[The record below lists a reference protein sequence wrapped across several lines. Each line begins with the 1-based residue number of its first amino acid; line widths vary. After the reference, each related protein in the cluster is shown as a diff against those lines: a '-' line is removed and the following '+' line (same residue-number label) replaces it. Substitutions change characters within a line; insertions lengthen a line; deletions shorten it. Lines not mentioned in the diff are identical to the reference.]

1 MEVEVCRWGEES
13 ECVIGADNDDE
24 DDAENEADEAD
35 VDDASE
41 CVNDRRVE
49 GRVDD
54 MMKDDEG

>member
-1 MEVEVCRWGEES
+1 VCRRGEES